1 MKAVLFDL
9 DGVITDTAVYHYHAW
24 KALGEKIG
32 IEIDEEFNEELK
44 GVSRTDS
51 LNRILAKGNKEEAY
65 SQTEKETMAAEKNEL
80 YKTMIEEMSPKDIL
94 PGIKALLDGLK
105 ERNILIGLA
114 SASQNGPTILEKLQL
129 TDYFDEIVDPAKLKA
144 GKPDPEIFLTGAKDL
159 GVKPQD
165 CVGVEDAAAGV
176 EAIAAAD
183 MVSIGVGDADTLGKA
198 TKVVPE
204 TGALTVELLEQ
215 VWSEAVGRS

>member
-65 SQTEKETMAAEKNEL
+65 SQTEKETMAADKNEL
-80 YKTMIEEMSPKDIL
+80 YKTLIEEMSPKDIL

-183 MVSIGVGDADTLGKA
+183 MVSIGVGNADTLGKA

>member
-65 SQTEKETMAAEKNEL
+65 SQTEKETMAADKNEL
-80 YKTMIEEMSPKDIL
+80 YKTLFEEMSPKDIL

-183 MVSIGVGDADTLGKA
+183 MVSVGVGDADTLGKA

-204 TGALTVELLEQ
+204 TGALTVELLEE

>member
-65 SQTEKETMAAEKNEL
+65 SQTEKETMAADKNEL

>member
-183 MVSIGVGDADTLGKA
+183 MVSVGVGDADTLGKA

-204 TGALTVELLEQ
+204 TGALTVELLEE

>member
-1 MKAVLFDL
+1 M
-9 DGVITDTAVYHYHAW
+9 
-24 KALGEKIG
+24 
-32 IEIDEEFNEELK
+32 
-44 GVSRTDS
+44 
-51 LNRILAKGNKEEAY
+51 
-65 SQTEKETMAAEKNEL
+65 
-80 YKTMIEEMSPKDIL
+80 
-94 PGIKALLDGLK
+94 
-105 ERNILIGLA
+105 
-114 SASQNGPTILEKLQL
+114 

-183 MVSIGVGDADTLGKA
+183 MVSVGVGDADTLGKA

-204 TGALTVELLEQ
+204 TGALTVELLEE

>member
-65 SQTEKETMAAEKNEL
+65 SQTEKETMAADKNEL
-80 YKTMIEEMSPKDIL
+80 YKTLIEEMSPKDIL

-165 CVGVEDAAAGV
+165 CVGVEDAAAGL

-183 MVSIGVGDADTLGKA
+183 MVSIGVGNADTLGKA

>member
-114 SASQNGPTILEKLQL
+114 SASQNGPTILKKLQL

-183 MVSIGVGDADTLGKA
+183 MVSVGVGDADTLGKA

-204 TGALTVELLEQ
+204 TGALTVELLEE

>member
-32 IEIDEEFNEELK
+32 IEIDEEFKEELK

-183 MVSIGVGDADTLGKA
+183 MVSVGVGDADTLGKA

-204 TGALTVELLEQ
+204 TGALTVELLEE

>member
-65 SQTEKETMAAEKNEL
+65 SQAEKETMAAEKNEL

-183 MVSIGVGDADTLGKA
+183 MVSVGVGDADTLGKA

-204 TGALTVELLEQ
+204 TGALTVELLEE

>member
-129 TDYFDEIVDPAKLKA
+129 TDYFDKIVDPAKLKA

-183 MVSIGVGDADTLGKA
+183 MVSVGVGDADTLGKA

-204 TGALTVELLEQ
+204 TGALMVELLEE

>member
-129 TDYFDEIVDPAKLKA
+129 TDYFDKIVDPAKLKA

-183 MVSIGVGDADTLGKA
+183 MVSVGVGDADTLGKA

-204 TGALTVELLEQ
+204 TGALTVELLEE

>member
-183 MVSIGVGDADTLGKA
+183 MVSVGVGDADTLGKA

>member
-183 MVSIGVGDADTLGKA
+183 MVSVGVGDADTLGKA

-204 TGALTVELLEQ
+204 TGALTVELLEE
-215 VWSEAVGRS
+215 VWSEAVERS

>member
-24 KALGEKIG
+24 KVLGEKIG

-51 LNRILAKGNKEEAY
+51 LNRILVKGNKQEVY
-65 SQTEKETMAAEKNEL
+65 SQSEKDTMAAEKNEL

-105 ERNILIGLA
+105 ERNVLIGLA
-114 SASQNGPTILEKLQL
+114 SASQNSPTILEKLQL

-144 GKPDPEIFLTGAKDL
+144 GKPDPEIFLTGAKNL
-159 GVKPQD
+159 GVEPQD
-165 CVGVEDAAAGV
+165 CVGVEDAAAGID
-176 EAIAAAD
+176 AIAAAD

>member
-94 PGIKALLDGLK
+94 PGIEALLDGLK

-183 MVSIGVGDADTLGKA
+183 MVSVGVGDADTLGKA

-204 TGALTVELLEQ
+204 TGALTVELLEE

>member
-144 GKPDPEIFLTGAKDL
+144 GKPDPEIFLTGAKNL

-183 MVSIGVGDADTLGKA
+183 MVSVGVGDADTLGKA

-204 TGALTVELLEQ
+204 TGALTVELLEE

>member
-183 MVSIGVGDADTLGKA
+183 MVSVGVGDADTLGKA

-204 TGALTVELLEQ
+204 TGALTVELLEE
-215 VWSEAVGRS
+215 VWSETVGRS

>member
-105 ERNILIGLA
+105 ERNLLIGLA

-183 MVSIGVGDADTLGKA
+183 MVSVGVGDADTLGKA

-204 TGALTVELLEQ
+204 TGALTVELLEE

>member
-1 MKAVLFDL
+1 M
-9 DGVITDTAVYHYHAW
+9 
-24 KALGEKIG
+24 
-32 IEIDEEFNEELK
+32 
-44 GVSRTDS
+44 
-51 LNRILAKGNKEEAY
+51 NRILAKGNKEEAY

-129 TDYFDEIVDPAKLKA
+129 TDYFDKIVDPAKLKA

-183 MVSIGVGDADTLGKA
+183 MVSVGVGDADTLGKA

-204 TGALTVELLEQ
+204 TGALTVELLEE

>member
-65 SQTEKETMAAEKNEL
+65 SQTEKETMAADKNEL

-94 PGIKALLDGLK
+94 PGIKELLDGLK

>member
-183 MVSIGVGDADTLGKA
+183 MVSVGVGDADTLGKA
-198 TKVVPE
+198 TKVVSE
-204 TGALTVELLEQ
+204 TGALTVELLEE
-215 VWSEAVGRS
+215 VWSEAVERS

>member
-129 TDYFDEIVDPAKLKA
+129 TDHFDEIVDPAKLKA
-144 GKPDPEIFLTGAKDL
+144 GKPDPEIFLTGAKNL

-183 MVSIGVGDADTLGKA
+183 MVSVGVGDADTLGKA

-204 TGALTVELLEQ
+204 TGALTVELLEE

>member
-129 TDYFDEIVDPAKLKA
+129 TDYFDKIVDPAKLKA

-183 MVSIGVGDADTLGKA
+183 MVSVGVGDADTLGKA

-204 TGALTVELLEQ
+204 TGALTVELLEE
-215 VWSEAVGRS
+215 VWSEAVERS